1 MKKILIITLITL
13 ITFIL
18 ILGQTYSKQE
28 ENINEQIFLIKLSN
42 ITNKNISLLDECLDK
57 IITIYPENNYNTMK
71 SYIFNYESIKN
82 NTKNFEKQ
90 YLKEIYKIST
100 TEYYNL
106 KVKGIKI
113 NYIKAYTSTS
123 KIKKCNNY
131 LEKVEPL

>member
-1 MKKILIITLITL
+1 MKKILIITLIT
-13 ITFIL
+13 FIL
-18 ILGQTYSKQE
+18 LLGQTYSKQE

-82 NTKNFEKQ
+82 NTKNFEKK

>member
-1 MKKILIITLITL
+1 MRKILIITL

>member
-1 MKKILIITLITL
+1 MKKILIITL

-57 IITIYPENNYNTMK
+57 IIIIYPENNYNTMK

-100 TEYYNL
+100 TQYYNL

>member
-1 MKKILIITLITL
+1 MKKILIITLIT
-13 ITFIL
+13 FIL
-18 ILGQTYSKQE
+18 LLGQTYSKQE

>member
-1 MKKILIITLITL
+1 MKKILIITL

-57 IITIYPENNYNTMK
+57 IIIIYPENNYNTMK

>member
-1 MKKILIITLITL
+1 
-13 ITFIL
+13 
-18 ILGQTYSKQE
+18 
-28 ENINEQIFLIKLSN
+28 
-42 ITNKNISLLDECLDK
+42 
-57 IITIYPENNYNTMK
+57 MK

>member
-1 MKKILIITLITL
+1 MKKILIITL

-18 ILGQTYSKQE
+18 ILGQTYSKKE

>member
-1 MKKILIITLITL
+1 MKKILTITL

-82 NTKNFEKQ
+82 NTKNFF
-90 YLKEIYKIST
+90 Y
-100 TEYYNL
+100 
-106 KVKGIKI
+106 
-113 NYIKAYTSTS
+113 
-123 KIKKCNNY
+123 
-131 LEKVEPL
+131 

>member
-1 MKKILIITLITL
+1 MKKILIITLIT
-13 ITFIL
+13 FIL
-18 ILGQTYSKQE
+18 LLGQTYSKQE

-57 IITIYPENNYNTMK
+57 IITIYPEDNINTMK

-100 TEYYNL
+100 TQYYNL

>member
-1 MKKILIITLITL
+1 MKKILIITL

-100 TEYYNL
+100 TQYYNL

>member
-1 MKKILIITLITL
+1 MKKILIITLIT
-13 ITFIL
+13 FIL
-18 ILGQTYSKQE
+18 LLGQTYSKQE

-57 IITIYPENNYNTMK
+57 IIIIYPENNYNTMK

-100 TEYYNL
+100 TQYYNL

>member
-1 MKKILIITLITL
+1 MKKILIITLIT
-13 ITFIL
+13 FIL
-18 ILGQTYSKQE
+18 LLGQTYSKQE

-42 ITNKNISLLDECLDK
+42 ITNKNIDLLDECLDK

-82 NTKNFEKQ
+82 NTKSFEKQ

-113 NYIKAYTSTS
+113 NYIKAYTSIS

>member
-1 MKKILIITLITL
+1 MKKILIITL

>member
-1 MKKILIITLITL
+1 MKKILIITLIT
-13 ITFIL
+13 FIL
-18 ILGQTYSKQE
+18 LLGQTYSKQE

-57 IITIYPENNYNTMK
+57 IITIYPEDNYNTMK

-100 TEYYNL
+100 TQYYNL

>member
-1 MKKILIITLITL
+1 MKKILIITLIT
-13 ITFIL
+13 FIL
-18 ILGQTYSKQE
+18 LLGQTYSKQE

-42 ITNKNISLLDECLDK
+42 ITNKNINLLDECLDK
-57 IITIYPENNYNTMK
+57 IIIIYPENNYNTMK

>member
-1 MKKILIITLITL
+1 MKKILIITLIT
-13 ITFIL
+13 FIL
-18 ILGQTYSKQE
+18 LLGQTYSKQE

-100 TEYYNL
+100 TQYYNL